1 MNLLLLESH
10 SQYAEDTKTEVQL
23 QKWQTSPQIT
33 AAYMS
38 VTMKK
43 CDKSHSR
50 SSQ

>member
-1 MNLLLLESH
+1 MNLFMLENH
-10 SQYAEDTKTEVQL
+10 SQYAEDLKIKVQL
-23 QKWQTSPQIT
+23 LKWQTNPQIT

-43 CDKSHSR
+43 CDKSYSR